1 MENFNSETGVGCDVH
16 NAIPFYHWGGLSA
29 LIPLMHAGAV

>member
-1 MENFNSETGVGCDVH
+1 MENFNPETP
-16 NAIPFYHWGGLSA
+16 IPFYHWGGLGT